1 MSSGV
6 EFTSEFS
13 NIAFDKSGVQK
24 EIQNLMSRCG
34 SDYKTFCKMIDLRKQ
49 VSEYNQQVHLQN
61 IASELQL
68 IIQASEE
75 KYSDFLR
82 RNGGVNGADVES
94 RYKTALEVAAKS
106 LCDFKSGTFQ
116 DDSEYHVYNGTRH
129 IPDCKYYDLQCK
141 LESAEREVAYI
152 ETCVLYSL

>member
-6 EFTSEFS
+6 ESTELS
-13 NIAFDKSGVQK
+13 NLSFDKAGVQE
-24 EIQNLMSRCG
+24 EIMKLMPRCG
-34 SDYKTFCKMIDLRKQ
+34 SDYETCCKMIDLRKQ
-49 VSEYNQQVHLQN
+49 VSKYNQEVHLQN

-68 IIQASEE
+68 IIQTSEK

-94 RYKTALEVAAKS
+94 RYKTALEAAAKS

-152 ETCVLYSL
+152 ETCVLYSV